1 MMNGFIIDGF
11 LISPVNPQ
19 PRVESSA
26 MHAIFVAIHSET
38 DFLTDYRILADE
50 RIQRCVAIG
59 ALEAYN
65 R

>member
-1 MMNGFIIDGF
+1 MY
-11 LISPVNPQ
+11 LPVNPQ
-19 PRVESSA
+19 PRVKCD
-26 MHAIFVAIHSET
+26 AIFVAIHCET

-59 ALEAYN
+59 ALQAYN

>member
-1 MMNGFIIDGF
+1 
-11 LISPVNPQ
+11 
-19 PRVESSA
+19 